1 MDKLDNETLKI
12 VDNNIE
18 KISNIFPNVMIE
30 TDDGKTIDFDLLK
43 QELSDVIVD
52 DKKEK
57 Y

>member
-30 TDDGKTIDFDLLK
+30 TDDSTN
-43 QELSDVIVD
+43 
-52 DKKEK
+52 
-57 Y
+57 